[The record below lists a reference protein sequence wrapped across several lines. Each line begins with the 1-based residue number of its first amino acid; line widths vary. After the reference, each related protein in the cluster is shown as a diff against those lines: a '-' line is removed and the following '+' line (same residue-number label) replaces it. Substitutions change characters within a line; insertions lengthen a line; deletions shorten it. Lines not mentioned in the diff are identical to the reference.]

1 MEEMINRKNELLL
14 EASNKLINVGE
25 IARMLKD
32 VDFNSGASAGIFCKV
47 VGEYLRDISYGAYN
61 MRNEADKAL
70 PEAVEVPTDEADM

>member
-32 VDFNSGASAGIFCKV
+32 VDFNSGASARTFCKV
-47 VGEYLRDISYGAYN
+47 VGEYLRDTSYGAYN

-70 PEAVEVPTDEADM
+70 PEAVEVPENEASM

>member
-14 EASNKLINVGE
+14 EASKKLIDVGDV
-25 IARMLKD
+25 ARMLKD
-32 VDFNSGASAGIFCKV
+32 VDFSNEISARIFCKV

-70 PEAVEVPTDEADM
+70 PEAVEVPEDEASM